1 MNKKKATL
9 SKAQAAGS
17 IDAPSPQTRSL
28 ETKLELLLAA
38 EKLFALNGLLGVS
51 IRQIVAE
58 ANQRNVSTVHYHF
71 GSRDALI
78 YAICKHRMFD
88 IEQDRANRLAQYLQF
103 PGSPHDRVVALL
115 SVFIWPSAQPIIT
128 RHGQSYFR
136 RFLAHSF
143 VSDTVDLPGFIKG
156 RFDAGMRQIAGLLR
170 QDLKHLSEA
179 SFHIRWALLIRS
191 VTYLLANLE
200 ARAEATT
207 KAKATAI
214 IQSGVQNIAVSFAGM
229 LQAPEALSTDEH
241 STSRQNAATKNK
253 RSSK

>member
-1 MNKKKATL
+1 MNKKKVAL
-9 SKAQAAGS
+9 SIAQAAES
-17 IDAPSPQTRSL
+17 IDASAAQTRSI
-28 ETKLELLLAA
+28 ETKLELLRAA

-51 IRQIVAE
+51 IRQIVSE
-58 ANQRNVSTVHYHF
+58 AKQRNLSTIHYHF

-78 YAICKHRMFD
+78 YAICKYRILS

-103 PGSPHDRVVALL
+103 PGPTHDRVVELL

-128 RHGQSYFR
+128 SHGHSYFR

-156 RFDAGMRQIAGLLR
+156 RFDTGMRQIAGLLR
-170 QDLKHLSEA
+170 QDLKHLSDA
-179 SFHIRWALLIRS
+179 TFHIRWALMIRS

-200 ARAEATT
+200 ARAEASS

-214 IQSGVQNIAVSFAGM
+214 IHSGVHNIAVSFAGM
-229 LQAPEALSTDEH
+229 LQAPEIHPNDDNATI
-241 STSRQNAATKNK
+241 RQQSAIK
-253 RSSK
+253 RGSK